1 MGYASAWAAIPDTI
15 QKKVDAYPM
24 GMLSRW
30 CPQHIILSHEVHEGQ
45 YLCCDCQAD
54 CVLCLQV
61 TGWFLTHGGHNSV
74 IEAIGQGVPM

>member
-1 MGYASAWAAIPDTI
+1 MCPTKDNISAVVSQT
-15 QKKVDAYPM
+15 
-24 GMLSRW
+24 
-30 CPQHIILSHEVHEGQ
+30 
-45 YLCCDCQAD
+45 D